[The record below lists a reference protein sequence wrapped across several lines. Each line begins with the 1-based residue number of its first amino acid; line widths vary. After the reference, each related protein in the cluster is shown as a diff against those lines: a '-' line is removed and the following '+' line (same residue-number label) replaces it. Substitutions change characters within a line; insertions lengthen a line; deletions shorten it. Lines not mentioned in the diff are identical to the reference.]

1 MVEAASVSET
11 ADAASRI
18 LAEVERAVVGK
29 RPVLELV
36 LAGLLADG
44 HVLLDD
50 VPGVAKTLIARAFA
64 TAAGLDFS
72 RVQFTPDVLPADIT
86 GATVLDLATNQPKF
100 REGPVFA
107 QLILADEVNRAPAKT
122 QAALLEAMQE
132 RQVTA
137 DGTTHRLPLPFLV
150 IATQNPIES
159 EGTYPLPE
167 AQLDRFI
174 LRTTIGYPDA
184 EDEVEILSRRAARKQ
199 DDVLL
204 TAVVGA
210 TEFAAM
216 QRSLE
221 DVHVEEDLRRYAV
234 SLVTAT
240 REDGQLEVGAS
251 PRGSLAL
258 LKLARA
264 RAVLDGRDFVSP
276 DDMRTIA
283 VPTLAHRVV
292 LKAEAWAR
300 QVSAEDVVGRIVD
313 SVEAPSWS

>member
-1 MVEAASVSET
+1 MAVATEAVQRLL
-11 ADAASRI
+11 D
-18 LAEVERAVVGK
+18 EVERAVIGK
-29 RPVLELV
+29 RDVLELV
-36 LAGLLADG
+36 LMGLLADG

-50 VPGVAKTLIARAFA
+50 VPGVAKTLMARSFA
-64 TAAGLDFS
+64 AAAGLDFS

-86 GATVLDLATNQPKF
+86 GATVLDLATNRPVF

-137 DGTTHRLPLPFLV
+137 DGTTHRLPVPFLV

-174 LRTTIGYPDA
+174 LRTDVGYLEMD
-184 EDEVEILSRRAARKQ
+184 DEVEMLSRRMARRR
-199 DDVLL
+199 DEVEL
-204 TAVVGA
+204 TAVVSA
-210 TEFAAM
+210 EEFMAM
-216 QRSLE
+216 QASLE
-221 DVHVEEDLRRYAV
+221 EVEVDPDLRRYAV
-234 SLVTAT
+234 ALVDAT
-240 REDGQLEVGAS
+240 RSNGQLEVGAS

-264 RAVLDGRDFVSP
+264 RAVLERRDFVTP
-276 DDMRTIA
+276 DDMRAVA
-283 VPTLAHRVV
+283 VPALAHRVV
-292 LKAEAWAR
+292 LRAEAWAR
-300 QVSAEDVVGRIVD
+300 QVSSEEVVAEIVD
-313 SVEAPSWS
+313 SVPAPSWK